1 MSQTRACGPQ
11 HGFRPNTRVKT
22 WTMNFIYNDGG
33 MGDFVNYTVATL
45 WMAKNCPWITGR
57 IFVPRYLQPLLSIIH
72 EDCKG
77 WIVWPSE
84 EFQIRKELGS
94 AIIGP
99 SIAVNGLQISQ
110 QLLTCLGAH
119 PIDVGFAYYAE
130 QSPPPADARLPVLDF
145 EKPEGLPEKYIV
157 VPSGF
162 SAESR
167 SVSGKEL
174 NPIIDHIVSLGITPV
189 FLGKS
194 DILLDGKKTTRFK
207 EDIHFHKGLD
217 LREKTT
223 VIEAAAIMQH
233 AECTVGLD
241 MGLLHVAALMK
252 DSKIIFGYNIVLPEH
267 RRPRRD
273 HGRCIDI
280 FITKAE
286 LECIACQ
293 SVIKKLPT
301 HKFDKCY
308 YGDNKCIDLLFANE
322 SERWKNAINE
332 ILTDAP

>member
-1 MSQTRACGPQ
+1 
-11 HGFRPNTRVKT
+11 
-22 WTMNFIYNDGG
+22 
-33 MGDFVNYTVATL
+33 
-45 WMAKNCPWITGR
+45 
-57 IFVPRYLQPLLSIIH
+57 
-72 EDCKG
+72 
-77 WIVWPSE
+77 
-84 EFQIRKELGS
+84 
-94 AIIGP
+94 
-99 SIAVNGLQISQ
+99 
-110 QLLTCLGAH
+110 
-119 PIDVGFAYYAE
+119 
-130 QSPPPADARLPVLDF
+130 
-145 EKPEGLPEKYIV
+145 
-157 VPSGF
+157 
-162 SAESR
+162 
-167 SVSGKEL
+167 
-174 NPIIDHIVSLGITPV
+174 VSLGITPV

-194 DILLDGKKTTRFK
+194 DILLDGNKTTKFK

-223 VIEAAAIMQH
+223 VIEAAAIMQY

-273 HGRCIDI
+273 HGRCIDL
-280 FITKAE
+280 FITKEE

-322 SERWKNAINE
+322 SERWKKAIDE
-332 ILTDAP
+332 ILTDAPSR